1 MKISV
6 AIISKTEKINK
17 TILDSVSFAD
27 EILVIV
33 DSSEKSPKISGKT
46 KCFFRP
52 LSNDFSK
59 QRNFALEK
67 AKNDWVF
74 FIDDDEYVGTE
85 LAREIG
91 KIESKNGHSGYLIKR
106 TDVCFHQ
113 PLLHGE
119 TGNTK
124 ILRLANRKYG
134 RYERPVHEVWKIKGK
149 IGELKSPLFHIKN
162 NLVSG
167 FIDRMTQYSKI
178 DAVVLTKEKKPFSFW
193 RLVLNPKGKFIQ
205 NYYCRLG
212 FLDGTVGLFSAYLM
226 SIQSLTVRI
235 FQWTK
240 RN

>member
-106 TDVCFHQ
+106 IDVCFHQ

-134 RYERPVHEVWKIKGK
+134 IYERPVHEVWKIKGK